1 MAAVA
6 FDIEYTAERD
16 RLSSALRILYALPHL
31 IIANVL
37 QGLQEV
43 LSFVHWWIIL
53 FTGKR
58 NAGIWGLSKG
68 VLNWQSRAYTYA
80 GLMYDTYPAF
90 AFEGAQEPVRLG
102 LEMDESAN
110 RLTCALR
117 IIWAIPAMI
126 ITSLLTIAGMVI
138 SIASWFAILFTGSHP
153 RGMFDFLLKVHRY
166 AVRFNAYVAL
176 LSDTYPAFD

>member
-1 MAAVA
+1 MAAIT

-16 RLSSALRILYALPHL
+16 RLSSALRVLYALPHL
-31 IIANVL
+31 IIVNVL
-37 QGLQEV
+37 QWVQEV

-58 NAGIWGLSKG
+58 NAGIWGLSRG
-68 VLNWQSRAYTYA
+68 ILDWQSRAYSYA

-90 AFEGAQEPVRLG
+90 GFERESEPVRLG
-102 LEMDESAN
+102 IEMDETAN

-126 ITSLLTIAGMVI
+126 IAVVLSVAELVVVIA
-138 SIASWFAILFTGSHP
+138 AWFAILFTGSQP
-153 RGMFDFLLKVHRY
+153 RGMFDFMLKVHRY
-166 AVRFNAYVAL
+166 MVRFYAYVDL
-176 LSDTYPAFD
+176 LTDTYPAFE